1 MFRKVPLGWEL
12 PTADQ
17 PLIREIAS
25 KVPRVYNIAFVEI
38 SLEGVGWMGTPPCLC
53 KPLSRWDGEE
63 TQFRTSRIE
72 LKKDFDYGNRYNPLR
87 FVFDVTNETSL
98 GEPLDVS
105 GWAPGY
111 YRPFRRDCG
120 RPARV
125 YSGYRGKPA
134 MAPDGRGR
142 G

>member
-1 MFRKVPLGWEL
+1 MESPSGVLYSNASPTGVFRKVPLGWEL

-105 GWAPGY
+105 GWRQAIT
-111 YRPFRRDCG
+111 DL
-120 RPARV
+120 
-125 YSGYRGKPA
+125 SLIHIW
-134 MAPDGRGR
+134 
-142 G
+142 